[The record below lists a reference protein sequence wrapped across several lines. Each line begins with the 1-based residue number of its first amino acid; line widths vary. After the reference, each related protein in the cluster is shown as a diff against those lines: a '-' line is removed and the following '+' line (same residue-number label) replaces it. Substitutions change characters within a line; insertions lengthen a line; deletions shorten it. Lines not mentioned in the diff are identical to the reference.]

1 MVDEKIQAYRNE
13 MTEKMV
19 EALKQGVA
27 PWQKPWH
34 SDKAPRN
41 AATGRL
47 YNGVNSVILSLIG
60 LEAGWNDPRWAT
72 FEQAKTKGWNIRKGS
87 KGIKVIFWKSIAKPV
102 LNEYGKPVLN
112 EDGTPKMKTIP
123 FARFFTV
130 FHASQIDK
138 IPAYKP
144 NTLTAGEA
152 NEKAERIIAD
162 SGAVIRH
169 GGNRAFYSPED
180 DYIQLPVRENFIDA
194 AGYYAT
200 VLHELGHW
208 TGGKSRLNRD
218 LTGRKSSIPH
228 AREELVAEMCAMF
241 VSAETGIPQTK
252 EHFENHA
259 AYIESWISLLTS
271 DPNALFKAAADANK
285 AAEYILKAE
294 RKREKTANETQN
306 SAA

>member
-1 MVDEKIQAYRNE
+1 MDEKIQAYRKE
-13 MTEKMV
+13 ITEKMV
-19 EALKQGVA
+19 EALKQGTA

-34 SDKAPRN
+34 SDNAPRN
-41 AATGRL
+41 AATGRI
-47 YNGVNSVILSLIG
+47 YSGVNSAILSLIG
-60 LEAGWNDPRWAT
+60 LEMEWADPRWAT
-72 FEQAKTKGWNIRKGS
+72 FEQAKAKGWNIKKGS
-87 KGIKVIFWKSIAKPV
+87 KGIKVIFWKNLTKPV
-102 LNEYGKPVLN
+102 QDEHGKPVLN
-112 EDGTPKMKTIP
+112 EDGTPRIRNIP

-130 FHASQIDK
+130 FHASQIDR

-144 NTLTAGEA
+144 DTLSATEA
-152 NEKAERIIAD
+152 SEKAERILAD
-162 SGAVIRH
+162 SGANIRH
-169 GGNRAFYSPED
+169 GGNRAFYSPQD
-180 DYIQLPVRENFIDA
+180 DYIQVPVRENFIDK

-208 TGGKSRLNRD
+208 TGGKTRLNRD
-218 LTGRKSSIPH
+218 QTGRKGSIPY

-241 VSAETGIPQTK
+241 VSAETGIPQTD

-271 DPNALFKAAADANK
+271 DSNALFKAAADANR

-294 RKREKTANETQN
+294 REREAATDKD